1 MLSPA
6 SSPSTAAMDP
16 STCDS
21 PSTTVTDRST
31 CDSSSTHS
39 NEVTAGTPSGSKWK
53 LRALEKKVRNTK
65 VSDDDLRTIIELWKL
80 EEFDLKQPKEVV
92 DVVEQMLGMEGI
104 QWPSDSYRRQ
114 MIRLKLDVSIKNVLK
129 RYGRVILPRS
139 LI

>member
-1 MLSPA
+1 
-6 SSPSTAAMDP
+6 MDP

-39 NEVTAGTPSGSKWK
+39 DEVTTDTPSGSKWK
-53 LRALEKKVRNTK
+53 LRALKKKVRSTK

-80 EEFDLKQPKEVV
+80 EDSDLKQPKEVV

-114 MIRLKLDVSIKNVLK
+114 MIRQKLDLSIKDVLK